1 MFLRVLVFA
10 FLGFLIF
17 AGGAV
22 MAAPAR
28 TAPAAVAAP
37 AVTDDADDAPEIPA
51 TAPKRIVRPAVVID
65 PVTLRAEGATLHLWG
80 VQVARTIE
88 SPLELKAVDALERLI
103 GRENVDCKIMIWS
116 LTDPYVRCTART
128 NEDIGLFLLQSGYAV
143 VNRAQTYN
151 TVFASAYL
159 EAQDSA
165 RLARRGIWK
174 IVAASDQEGFIPAW
188 LEPYMSMFVLIGM
201 IFGPLLGLLVSGF
214 WMRSSLA
221 RILDHQVEEFEAGRK
236 KERALLVR
244 ERLVLTSL
252 LEGELQENLSR
263 IDAFLV
269 VYRDM
274 LRDLKNPEEVPQYQQ
289 TGELI
294 HRHPALSRAIF
305 ETNMNKLSLLDLK
318 IAGEISRLYAGVH
331 SDPEYVTLEPST
343 PLSEATAYIAAAI
356 AEAEE
361 LQKKITH
368 VTGLFHAMATKQ
380 LDTAMA
386 AA

>member
-1 MFLRVLVFA
+1 MFFRAFVFV
-10 FLGFLIF
+10 FFICLIVP
-17 AGGAV
+17 GGLSL
-22 MAAPAR
+22 AAPAR
-28 TAPAAVAAP
+28 TASPAPVVEA
-37 AVTDDADDAPEIPA
+37 DDDDAPEMPA

-80 VQVARTIE
+80 VQAARTIE
-88 SPLELKAVDALERLI
+88 TQIELKAVDALERLI
-103 GRENVDCKIMIWS
+103 GRENIDCKIMIWS
-116 LTDPYVRCTART
+116 VTEPVVRCTART
-128 NEDIGLFLLQSGYAV
+128 NEDLGLFLLQNGYAV

-174 IVAASDQEGFIPAW
+174 IVADSNQESFIPKW
-188 LEPYMSMFVLIGM
+188 LEPYMSTFALIGI
-201 IFGPLLGLLVSGF
+201 IFGPLIGLLTTGF
-214 WMRSSLA
+214 LMKRSLT

-236 KERALLVR
+236 KDRALLVR
-244 ERLVLTSL
+244 ERLVLNSL
-252 LEGELQENLSR
+252 LEGELLENQSR

-274 LRDLKNPEEVPQYQQ
+274 LRDLNNPEEVPQYQQ

-294 HRHPALSRAIF
+294 HRHPSLSRAIF
-305 ETNMNKLSLLDLK
+305 EANMNKLSLLDLK
-318 IAGEISRLYAGVH
+318 IAGEISKLYAGVH

-343 PLSEATAYIAAAI
+343 PLADAVAHIEAAI

-361 LQKKITH
+361 LQKKIAH
-368 VTGLFHAMATKQ
+368 VTALFR
-380 LDTAMA
+380 AMA
-386 AA
+386 AKQIDTVMSAAAA